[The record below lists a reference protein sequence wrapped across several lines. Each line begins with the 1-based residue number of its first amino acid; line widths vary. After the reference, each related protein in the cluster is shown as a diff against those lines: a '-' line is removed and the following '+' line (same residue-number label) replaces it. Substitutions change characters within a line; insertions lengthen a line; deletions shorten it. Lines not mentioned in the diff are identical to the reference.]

1 MQLSDELHPAG
12 APPRVR
18 KREGEA
24 GPREKARRKGQVPLG
39 RRTHT
44 ELPGTPAPPPPSP
57 AKPKTRWDGAG
68 TRSNQAGLLSRA
80 TPRGKRGGLVGNHGT
95 RPGARP
101 RDGAPPARGKVPM
114 ALSARDGS
122 PAARDADD
130 ATEDLLVD
138 TVPLIGKAEGRGGA
152 AGGEGRRH
160 LGSMFLL
167 GLMNNSSF
175 VVLAASAK
183 DLVPGNVG
191 LVYVC
196 SSLPSFLLRLSA
208 PYWLDMVSYRTRV
221 LVASALMPAGFTL
234 VATGS
239 GPWQMLG
246 IVFCSLQQGLGECSA
261 LALSSR
267 FSPRT
272 LTLWSSGTGLAGIFG
287 YAWVVLLSLA
297 GLGIRQVLLLA
308 NVFVLLFLAACRG
321 ISRPPAVTAAAA
333 AAEDPEGAAPDDAA
347 VGKGAPYGDG
357 AGDVVRTSLSWRER
371 LALTLRLWRWTV
383 PLFAVYAAEYA
394 MQAGVWSA
402 IGFPV
407 ESAAARQRWGRRS
420 RGGAAAMGGE
430 ELDAEAEAELARE
443 LAALSDGSD
452 GEGES
457 VASASPRATTGRD
470 GAAAFSLSDS
480 DGEGDSDDG
489 DGASGGAGDALAAL
503 ARRWD
508 ERSDAMAAAASG
520 AEAELIAQIE
530 AAVASAVE
538 RPAVEQAH
546 AHAGGSAGGSG
557 GAKGEGEDVDAALE
571 AMAVARIESELAT
584 ARAAVKAMGAR
595 AAAAERAAA
604 GSARDQAGAGGD
616 AHTLD
621 DASIAE
627 ANAAAAELAEERR
640 RRAEAEAEEA
650 REREEARAQAAAAAA
665 AEEARVREELERANA
680 EAERQ
685 VAEAA
690 EALEAAMEEGTFSH
704 APAHARPA
712 SLTRADRASGTHHGG
727 LPLPLFA
734 SLEHAQST
742 SGCLARSRRS
752 GRASLSRPR
761 RPNAARGRSL
771 RDRPPSKPR
780 TPSAKR
786 RVRGASN
793 NALMP
798 PLRTRGAC
806 LLPPS
811 WRGHTART

>member
-1 MQLSDELHPAG
+1 
-12 APPRVR
+12 
-18 KREGEA
+18 
-24 GPREKARRKGQVPLG
+24 
-39 RRTHT
+39 
-44 ELPGTPAPPPPSP
+44 
-57 AKPKTRWDGAG
+57 
-68 TRSNQAGLLSRA
+68 
-80 TPRGKRGGLVGNHGT
+80 
-95 RPGARP
+95 
-101 RDGAPPARGKVPM
+101 M

-371 LALTLRLWRWTV
+371 LVLTLRLWRWTV

-407 ESAAARQRWGRRS
+407 ESAAARQRFYRNSNLCYQGGVFVSRS
-420 RGGAAAMGGE
+420 SGTLWRASLRAIWVMPLLQCA
-430 ELDAEAEAELARE
+430 LLAFF
-443 LAALSDGSD
+443 L
-452 GEGES
+452 
-457 VASASPRATTGRD
+457 
-470 GAAAFSLSDS
+470 
-480 DGEGDSDDG
+480 
-489 DGASGGAGDALAAL
+489 
-503 ARRWD
+503 
-508 ERSDAMAAAASG
+508 
-520 AEAELIAQIE
+520 
-530 AAVASAVE
+530 AVASLRFWYDRGLLALAFV
-538 RPAVEQAH
+538 
-546 AHAGGSAGGSG
+546 AGLFG
-557 GAKGEGEDVDAALE
+557 GAVYVNAFRL
-571 AMAVARIESELAT
+571 IQESAEERLRELST
-584 ARAAVKAMGAR
+584 
-595 AAAAERAAA
+595 AA
-604 GSARDQAGAGGD
+604 GSLFSDLG
-616 AHTLD
+616 TLVG
-621 DASIAE
+621 E
-627 ANAAAAELAEERR
+627 VAATVIQPQLY
-640 RRAEAEAEEA
+640 
-650 REREEARAQAAAAAA
+650 
-665 AEEARVREELERANA
+665 RAN
-680 EAERQ
+680 
-685 VAEAA
+685 
-690 EALEAAMEEGTFSH
+690 GIH
-704 APAHARPA
+704 
-712 SLTRADRASGTHHGG
+712 D
-727 LPLPLFA
+727 
-734 SLEHAQST
+734 
-742 SGCLARSRRS
+742 
-752 GRASLSRPR
+752 
-761 RPNAARGRSL
+761 
-771 RDRPPSKPR
+771 
-780 TPSAKR
+780 
-786 RVRGASN
+786 
-793 NALMP
+793 
-798 PLRTRGAC
+798 
-806 LLPPS
+806 
-811 WRGHTART
+811 